1 MYRENMK
8 TYEEMDKKK
17 GKLKKDEEKVCY
29 LFERAMKILQKHKEK
44 IEFIDI
50 ENIID
55 GILLEYFGAIC
66 TETGYGYLGKTNFYF
81 NEKTQMI
88 YEVIFDYD
96 PFSVNEINIWKYE
109 PDYDDEEMEEDE

>member
-1 MYRENMK
+1 
-8 TYEEMDKKK
+8 
-17 GKLKKDEEKVCY
+17 
-29 LFERAMKILQKHKEK
+29 MKILQKHKEK

-66 TETGYGYLGKTNFYF
+66 TETGYGYLEKTNFYF

-88 YEVIFDYD
+88 YEIIFDYD